1 MTLWKF
7 SFCKERL
14 LQIQVKAEEL
24 VNFFNAVVRGLN
36 CFCIAF
42 QTLDGAIRELMNE
55 VNRQI
60 SEKQIPLQPPT
71 STKLELHV
79 TQAE

>member
-1 MTLWKF
+1 MRF
-7 SFCKERL
+7 SKINFLYDK
-14 LQIQVKAEEL
+14 LQIQVNAEGL
-24 VNFFNAVVRGLN
+24 VKYFYVPVQGSN

>member
-1 MTLWKF
+1 MLVELIIYF
-7 SFCKERL
+7 SFVP
-14 LQIQVKAEEL
+14 QV
-24 VNFFNAVVRGLN
+24 
-36 CFCIAF
+36 
-42 QTLDGAIRELMNE
+42 LDGAIRELMNE

-79 TQAE
+79 TRAESVKS